1 MIVNMACNIY
11 VLGLMCENKFTQN
24 IGVLRKFCGFSMF
37 SNILIF
43 FTLIL
48 SWVVLDL
55 YFVDL

>member
-11 VLGLMCENKFTQN
+11 VLGQMCENKFAQN
-24 IGVLRKFCGFSMF
+24 TGVLRNFCGFSMF

-43 FTLIL
+43 FALIL

-55 YFVDL
+55 YFFDL